1 MKVLFFVSSLHAG
14 GAERVASTLSSA
26 WAQRGDAVTLVP
38 TFTGK
43 GHQFYPLD
51 PAVRV
56 VWLADRLG
64 RLGRR
69 FLPSIMKLFAIR
81 RLIRETRPDVIVS
94 FLTNVNVVVLLATRG
109 MGVPIIVCE
118 RTNPAVS
125 TNVGKLLKRLRAFTY
140 RWADIVCLQSE
151 DTVPAFR
158 KMLPGLREV
167 AVIPN
172 PLPPALFEPMA
183 DPVADAVPV
192 AVPDPG
198 AGVTPARR
206 RIMAMGRLVPIKGFE
221 RLIQAFAALSG
232 DFPDWDLHIW
242 GDGPLR
248 PTLTQQIQE
257 AGLAHRIF
265 LPGRTDQPW
274 AELAGADIFALTS
287 LVEGFPNALLEAMAL
302 GRACVTVDCPSG
314 PREISQD
321 GEVALLVPAG
331 DAPALGH
338 ALAQL
343 MGDSVLRDVLGR
355 HAAASVR
362 ARYGL
367 PDVLAQWDALI
378 ERARQ
383 GGRQKEA
390 S

>member
-1 MKVLFFVSSLHAG
+1 MKILFFVSSLHAG
-14 GAERVASTLSSA
+14 GAERVATTLSSA
-26 WAQRGDAVTLVP
+26 WARRGDTVTLVP

-43 GHQFYPLD
+43 GHCFYRLNA
-51 PAVRV
+51 AVQV

-64 RLGRR
+64 WLGRR
-69 FLPSIMKLFAIR
+69 FFPGLMKLFAIR

-118 RTNPAVS
+118 RTNPAIS
-125 TNVGKLLKRLRAFTY
+125 TNVGKLLKRLRALTY

-151 DTVPAFR
+151 DTVPAFK
-158 KMLPGLREV
+158 KMVPGLHEV

-172 PLPPALFEPMA
+172 PLPPALLEPAA
-183 DPVADAVPV
+183 DHDAGP
-192 AVPDPG
+192 PS
-198 AGVTPARR
+198 ARR
-206 RIMAMGRLVPIKGFE
+206 TVMAMGRLVPIKGFE
-221 RLIQAFAALSG
+221 SLIRAFAALSE

-242 GDGPLR
+242 GEGPLR
-248 PTLTQQIQE
+248 PALTQQIQE
-257 AGLAHRIF
+257 AGLQERVF
-265 LPGRTDQPW
+265 LPGRTEHPW
-274 AELAGADIFALTS
+274 RELAHADVFALTS

-314 PREISQD
+314 PREISED
-321 GEVALLVPAG
+321 GEVALLVPAN
-331 DAPALGH
+331 DAPALGQ

-343 MGDSVLRDVLGR
+343 MGDSVLRDVLGK

-367 PDVLAQWDALI
+367 PDVLAQWDDLI
-378 ERARQ
+378 ERARE
-383 GGRQKEA
+383 GGRRKETA
-390 S
+390 